1 MPQSFLSKIFL
12 RFCAHIRTSYFGCSR
27 ALGVSI
33 CLLCLCTAELVPAQE
48 ATANKQVSTVEGEV
62 ARRQNQIFEAEK
74 FLVAGKTLVAEGK
87 YKEAIAQFAQAYNGI
102 SPSPMAE
109 SVSNK
114 ARQHYS
120 ATSVLYALQL
130 VKSAK
135 FAEAQQVIE
144 RVLDPSVDPSYEPAL
159 KLQQRLLDPE
169 WYNNANSPEH
179 LSKVEE
185 VKRLLQLGQGAM
197 DLGDFDQA
205 LDYFTQVLRIDGYN
219 RAARRGMEAAE
230 KQIVAYHRS
239 SRDHTRQKA
248 MREVD
253 DIWETQVGVAANL
266 ALPDRNATALTPGR
280 QSVSDKLKSIVIDVV
295 NFDDATLE
303 DVVEYLTIKSKQLDD
318 FGDGINFVLKI
329 DPEDQVARNANVN
342 LKLRGMPIGEIL
354 RYVTRDTGTRFK
366 VETFAVSIVS
376 QNASTENLV
385 TKTFRVPPDFL
396 STAPIADDDAV
407 EDIFA
412 PNAEAGNSG
421 LTLKR
426 LGAKEFLMKQ
436 GVTFPEGASAIFIPG
451 SSSLVVR
458 NIPSN
463 IELVE
468 SFIDSSFNE
477 VPKQVEVNVSMI
489 DISHSALNE
498 LGYDWLLGQ
507 FNVAGSDRVFAGG
520 GTEGNATAGGAE
532 TRAAA
537 EFPFIPPG
545 SNAPLGTLPVTAGL
559 RTGQQWNEGNAIN
572 NILLA
577 GGDTVFRSNDTLK
590 APGVFGVGGALT
602 DPQFQMV
609 LRALS
614 QAKGADLIV
623 RPTIVT
629 RSGQRASVDVI
640 REFPYPTEYDPPE
653 IPQDF
658 NGGNNFGGGGFGQP
672 QAPSSFPV
680 TPAHPTAFEV
690 RNVGTRLEVE
700 PVVGQDN
707 FTVELNLAP
716 EFVQFEGFINY
727 GSPILTNGSDA
738 LGNLTPVELT
748 DNRILQPVFKTLRE
762 NTSVVVW
769 DGATVVIGGLIE
781 DRSVTVDD
789 KVPFFGDV
797 PFLGRFFRSK
807 GVNRSLRAVLFF
819 VKVNVIDP
827 SGQRINVRS

>member
-1 MPQSFLSKIFL
+1 MPRSFLSKIFL
-12 RFCAHIRTSYFGCSR
+12 RFCACILTPFLGCQR
-27 ALGVSI
+27 ALGLGIAVLSLFI
-33 CLLCLCTAELVPAQE
+33 VEILPAQQD
-48 ATANKQVSTVEGEV
+48 TNKKVSTAEGEV
-62 ARRQNQIFEAEK
+62 ARRQNQIFESEK
-74 FLVAGKTLVAEGK
+74 YLLAGKTLVAEGK

-102 SPSPMAE
+102 NPSPMAE
-109 SVSNK
+109 AVRNK

-130 VKSAK
+130 VKAAEYS
-135 FAEAQQVIE
+135 EAQQVVE
-144 RVLDPSVDPSYEPAL
+144 RVLDPSVAPSYEPAL

-169 WYNNANSPEH
+169 WYNKARSPEH
-179 LSKVEE
+179 LANVEE
-185 VKRLLQLGQGAM
+185 VKRLLHLGEGAM
-197 DLGDFDQA
+197 ALGDFDKA
-205 LDYFTQVLRIDGYN
+205 LDYYARVLRLDRFN
-219 RAARRGMEAAE
+219 RAARRGMEVAE

-239 SRDHTRQKA
+239 SRDHTRQK
-248 MREVD
+248 MLREVD
-253 DIWETQVGVAANL
+253 AAWETQVGL
-266 ALPDRNATALTPGR
+266 ARNFDLPDANATAIAPGK
-280 QSVSDKLKSIVIDVV
+280 QSVSDKLKSIVIDVI
-295 NFDDATLE
+295 NFDDSTLE
-303 DVVEYLTIKSKQLDD
+303 DVVEYLTIKSKQLDN

-329 DPEDQVARNANVN
+329 DPDDQTARNANVN
-342 LKLRGMPIGEIL
+342 LKLRNMPIGEIL
-354 RYVTRDTGTRFK
+354 RYVARDTGTRFK

-376 QNASTENLV
+376 RNASTENLV

-396 STAPIADDDAV
+396 STAPIAEDDVAD
-407 EDIFA
+407 DPFA
-412 PNAEAGNSG
+412 TGAATGTGG
-421 LTLKR
+421 LALKR

-477 VPKQVEVNVSMI
+477 VPKQVEVNVTMI
-489 DISHSALNE
+489 DISHSELNE
-498 LGYDWLLGQ
+498 LGFDWLLGQ
-507 FNVAGSDRVFAGG
+507 FNVPGSNRVFAGG
-520 GTEGNATAGGAE
+520 GTEGNVAAGGAE

-545 SNAPLGTLPVTAGL
+545 SGTPLAGFPVTSGL
-559 RTGQQWNEGNAIN
+559 RTGQQWNEGSAIN

-577 GGDTVFRSNDTLK
+577 GGDTVFRTNNTLK
-590 APGVFGVGGALT
+590 APGILGVGGALT

-609 LRALS
+609 IRALS
-614 QAKGADLIV
+614 QSKGADLIT
-623 RPTIVT
+623 RPSIVT
-629 RSGQRASVDVI
+629 RSGQRATVDII

-672 QAPSSFPV
+672 QAPASFPV

-690 RNVGTRLEVE
+690 RNVGTHLEVE

-716 EFVQFEGFINY
+716 ELVQFEGFINY
-727 GSPILTNGSDA
+727 GSPIQTNGTDA
-738 LGNLTPVELT
+738 LGNVTPVELT
-748 DNRILQPVFKTLRE
+748 DNRILQPVFKILRE

-781 DRSVTVDD
+781 DKSAIVED
-789 KVPFFGDV
+789 KVPLFGDA
-797 PFLGRFFRSK
+797 PFIGRFFRSK
-807 GVNRSLRAVLFF
+807 GVSRTLRAVLFF

-827 SGQRINVRS
+827 SGQRINARS